1 MKTVMVLMK
10 YFATSFLALVRCQ
23 DIFKPYYQIISND
36 ILYFSYLLTSSTIEN
51 NAVPDF
57 VTLKRHGINDPVEYL
72 ESSEIQQGLMN
83 EFVAEA
89 YSPKGKRGACI

>member
-1 MKTVMVLMK
+1 M
-10 YFATSFLALVRCQ
+10 
-23 DIFKPYYQIISND
+23 
-36 ILYFSYLLTSSTIEN
+36 
-51 NAVPDF
+51 PDF

-89 YSPKGKRGACI
+89 YSPKGASGGACI